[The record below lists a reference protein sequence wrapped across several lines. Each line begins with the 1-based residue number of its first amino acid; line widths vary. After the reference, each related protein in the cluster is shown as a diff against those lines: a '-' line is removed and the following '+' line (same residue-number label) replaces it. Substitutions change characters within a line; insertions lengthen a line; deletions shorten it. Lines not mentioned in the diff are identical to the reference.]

1 MSDGRG
7 DVLCMQVA
15 GSADGVTG
23 QGRKSRPVAKGTAWL
38 APRAVAQLMR
48 TGSLG
53 LPGGGERHSAD
64 LRGDGRG
71 GAQGVAGAGPG
82 CGGLRAA
89 RSPPRGPRG
98 RDSGRCSP
106 LSAGLC
112 PCAGRPGQS
121 PAGARPEPPPR
132 EPPQQVPLGSTRQ
145 SRVCPTC
152 GLSYFG
158 VCGRVQVFS
167 FKGEN

>member
-7 DVLCMQVA
+7 DVPCMQVA

-71 GAQGVAGAGPG
+71 GAQG
-82 CGGLRAA
+82 
-89 RSPPRGPRG
+89 S
-98 RDSGRCSP
+98 
-106 LSAGLC
+106 
-112 PCAGRPGQS
+112 
-121 PAGARPEPPPR
+121 R
-132 EPPQQVPLGSTRQ
+132 EQVPAAAG
-145 SRVCPTC
+145 
-152 GLSYFG
+152 
-158 VCGRVQVFS
+158 
-167 FKGEN
+167 